1 MEKKVVIRCTS
12 SQRDETGQSEDV
24 TLDTLGVYGEKE
36 GCRYITYD
44 ETSLSGMEGTTTT
57 IRLYDGRVTLSRR
70 GSFVQE
76 TEYIP
81 GEVSRSEF
89 MTPAGPMELI
99 TTSRDIID
107 TVKDG
112 KGQLRLVYDIEIK
125 GLFKHLN
132 EIVIDIGEA
141 HESSWKS

>member
-1 MEKKVVIRCTS
+1 MIRCTS

>member
-1 MEKKVVIRCTS
+1 MIRCTS

-81 GEVSRSEF
+81 GEVSSSEF